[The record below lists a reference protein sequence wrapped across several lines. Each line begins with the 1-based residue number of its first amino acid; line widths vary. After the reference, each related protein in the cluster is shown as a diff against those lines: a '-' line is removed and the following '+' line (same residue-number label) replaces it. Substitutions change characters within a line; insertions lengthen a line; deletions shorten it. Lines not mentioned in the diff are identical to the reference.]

1 MNDRKRAGQQAAW
14 LGAGYGERKN
24 WQIHQRKKNKTWNDA
39 AAVSGS
45 DTGNGES
52 GVQMGNRKLWQGTS

>member
-1 MNDRKRAGQQAAW
+1 MTEK
-14 LGAGYGERKN
+14 ERDNRQHGREQDMEKEK
-24 WQIHQRKKNKTWNDA
+24 IGKYKRKKNKTWNDA

-52 GVQMGNRKLWQGTS
+52 GVQMGNRSFP